1 MPSTRKTAS
10 IRAHIALLIAVVLAP
25 TLLFSGVLLVVLANS
40 ERARIEQ
47 DSQDTVHAL
56 ATAVDRELV
65 GLEFTLRGM
74 SVSPSLKSGDWKTF
88 HQFAVDSARWRQGT
102 FVLRSL
108 NSVPLVNSAIAWGE
122 PLPTATTLRD
132 EDQEVLKTGDV
143 VVSDAFVGLV
153 VTKPLFAVVAPIK
166 ADDKITGFL
175 SLSVPTTTVT
185 DIVSRLT
192 LSPEQVAFV
201 FDSRQGIIARSGG
214 AGGATPAT
222 LNIGIPATGPYLGVV
237 HDVRVD
243 GVSSA
248 TFYQRSAVSD
258 WTMAISVPEE
268 ALGRPLRQSLY
279 WLIAIG
285 ICLTTLSVLA
295 AWTVSRRFAGPIR
308 ALARNAERISRDEP
322 IEYVEPHVL
331 EIRQVADALERSSD
345 TLIER
350 SRERDVAQSKLQ
362 ELNANL
368 ENQVALRTGE
378 LQATNRQLVGEIRRS
393 EENEAKI
400 RQLQKI
406 EAVGQLTGGI
416 AHDFNNMLAVI
427 LSSLNLIKR
436 RLERGDSNI
445 GSFVD
450 AAVQGGERAAQLTSR
465 LLAFSRQQPL
475 SPTPADA
482 NKLVAGMSGL
492 LRGSIPESIEIEI
505 VHGGG
510 LWRIHIDQNQMENV
524 LLNLAV
530 NARDAMPSGGK
541 LTIETSN
548 AYLDEAYAAQHSE
561 VSAGQHVLVAITDNG
576 SGMPEAVI
584 EKAFDPF
591 FTTKSTGQGT
601 GLGLSQVHGFV
612 KQSGG
617 HVKIYSEL
625 GHGTTVKMYFP
636 RFVGALPDT
645 EAARTDETMQ
655 PSKNGELILLVED
668 DEQVRSMS
676 RAMLD
681 ELGYRVIEADGGA
694 AALRQLETNP
704 DISLL
709 LTDVVMPA
717 MNGRQLA
724 DAARI
729 LRPELKVIF
738 TTGYTRNAIIHNGV
752 LDAGVHL
759 LIKPFTLNALAAK
772 LQDVL

>member
-1 MPSTRKTAS
+1 MPSTPKSAS

-74 SVSPSLKSGDWKTF
+74 SVSPSLKAGDWKTF

-108 NSVPLVNSAIAWGE
+108 NSVPLVNSAVPWGE
-122 PLPTATTLRD
+122 PLPTATTLKN
-132 EDQEVLKTGDV
+132 EDQKVLKTGDV
-143 VVSDAFVGLV
+143 VVSDAYVGLV
-153 VTKPLFAVVAPIK
+153 VTRPLFAVDAPIK
-166 ADDKITGFL
+166 VDDKITGFL
-175 SLSVPTTTVT
+175 SLSVPTTTVS

-201 FDSRQGIIARSGG
+201 FDSRQGVVARSGL
-214 AGGATPAT
+214 TDVPPT
-222 LNIGIPATGPYLGVV
+222 VMNIGIPATGPYLGVV
-237 HDVRVD
+237 HDVNVE
-243 GVSSA
+243 GVPSA

-258 WTMAISVPEE
+258 WTVAISVSEE

-285 ICLTTLSVLA
+285 LCLTTLSVLA

-322 IEYVEPHVL
+322 IEPVEAHVL
-331 EIRQVADALERSSD
+331 ELKQVADALARSSG
-345 TLIER
+345 TLMER
-350 SRERDVAQSKLQ
+350 SRERDSAQSKLL
-362 ELNANL
+362 ELNSTL

-378 LQATNRQLVGEIRRS
+378 LQATNRQLVDEIRRS

-436 RLERGDSNI
+436 RLERGDRNI

-482 NKLVAGMSGL
+482 NKLVAGMSSL

-530 NARDAMPSGGK
+530 NARDAMPDGGK
-541 LTIETSN
+541 LTVETSN

-561 VSAGQHVLVAITDNG
+561 VSAGQHVLVAVTDNG
-576 SGMPEAVI
+576 SGMAEAVI

-636 RFVGALPDT
+636 RFVGAVPDN
-645 EAARTDETMQ
+645 EAVRAGETMQ
-655 PSKNGELILLVED
+655 PSRNGELILLVED

-759 LIKPFTLNALAAK
+759 LIKPFTLSALAAK
-772 LQDVL
+772 LRDVL